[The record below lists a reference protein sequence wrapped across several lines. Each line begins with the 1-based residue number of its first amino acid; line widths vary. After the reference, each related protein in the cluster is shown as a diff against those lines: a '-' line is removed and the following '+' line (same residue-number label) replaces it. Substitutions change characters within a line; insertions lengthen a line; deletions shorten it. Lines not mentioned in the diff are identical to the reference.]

1 MRAQMSGISGHV
13 ASKTRLVKT
22 DIWMMEKGLTC
33 LAEIIAVLS
42 FARTEISSSRKYY
55 RLEEFHICTLSDIH
69 NDLKLVIVSTR
80 KGNQ

>member
-42 FARTEISSSRKYY
+42 LLGLRFQ
-55 RLEEFHICTLSDIH
+55 
-69 NDLKLVIVSTR
+69 VQGSTI
-80 KGNQ
+80 G